1 MENLTA
7 AKYNRLP
14 NLSLCRSS
22 TREITVV
29 VWRSGPSVKS
39 SYEGLV
45 HQSYKSSNYDSPVSP
60 PRTKRAEKTPPVPP
74 LPVHL
79 RHRILLNGSEGA
91 RGGGI
96 GGTGVPWGD
105 RREEGKASTRTHTPT
120 LRGTRV
126 KASNGDNY
134 IILSPISPGGQVQRN
149 KYSV

>member
-1 MENLTA
+1 M
-7 AKYNRLP
+7 
-14 NLSLCRSS
+14 
-22 TREITVV
+22 
-29 VWRSGPSVKS
+29 KS
-39 SYEGLV
+39 SYEGLI

-74 LPVHL
+74 LPAHL

-91 RGGGI
+91 RGGGV

-105 RREEGKASTRTHTPT
+105 RREESKASARIHTPT

-134 IILSPISPGGQVQRN
+134 IILSPISPGGQVQGII
-149 KYSV
+149 YSTV